1 MGGVVDTVKDIGQ
14 GAIDIGRGSVGFV
27 ADVAQGKSTK
37 DSISKIGGGA
47 NDFINSSFEMSLGG
61 ADGAALVNKYSGG
74 MVDKVNMASSGVGN
88 LIEGKSV
95 SGNIKA
101 AASLGLQAGQ
111 AYVGAN
117 GVNLGGQDFS
127 GLANN
132 ILGGLNNKL
141 NGGGQSQAPAPAPA
155 QAPSYSQGSYNG
167 ASSQTN
173 FLPYIL
179 IGGVVLIGAILLL
192 KKKK

>member
-1 MGGVVDTVKDIGQ
+1 MGGVVNTVKDIGQ

-27 ADVAQGKSTK
+27 GDVAQGKSTK
-37 DSISKIGGGA
+37 DSLSKIGGGA
-47 NDFINSSFEMSLGG
+47 TDFINNSFELGLGG
-61 ADGAALVNKYSGG
+61 EDGAALVNKYSGG
-74 MVDKVNMASSGVGN
+74 LVDKVNVANAGVGN

-117 GVNLGGQDFS
+117 GVNLGGQDLTGF
-127 GLANN
+127 ANN

-141 NGGGQSQAPAPAPA
+141 NGGGQSQAPAPA